1 VTNREIKAQIHLV
14 FKEIFEDEENYE
26 AAIQESLYSLIEGI
40 DTEVFDL
47 AFDGLIDLI
56 WELILE
62 DKFEEIY
69 KSMPM
74 FKVAIP
80 SLKDFFEG
88 VRRIAMYREGK
99 IGREEVSEILMK
111 VKDERLVSIL
121 EFLGEAEV

>member
-1 VTNREIKAQIHLV
+1 
-14 FKEIFEDEENYE
+14 
-26 AAIQESLYSLIEGI
+26 
-40 DTEVFDL
+40 
-47 AFDGLIDLI
+47 
-56 WELILE
+56 
-62 DKFEEIY
+62 
-69 KSMPM
+69 MPM

>member
-1 VTNREIKAQIHLV
+1 
-14 FKEIFEDEENYE
+14 
-26 AAIQESLYSLIEGI
+26 
-40 DTEVFDL
+40 
-47 AFDGLIDLI
+47 
-56 WELILE
+56 
-62 DKFEEIY
+62 
-69 KSMPM
+69 M

>member
-1 VTNREIKAQIHLV
+1 LRV
-14 FKEIFEDEENYE
+14 
-26 AAIQESLYSLIEGI
+26 LI
-40 DTEVFDL
+40 
-47 AFDGLIDLI
+47 I